1 MVCST
6 GVDMSNE
13 QQPKDTQGPNAI
25 PWWKPALSIPEYG
38 AIVIIASFFAFIA
51 LQVVGLVPVGMRP
64 TAVFVTGVS
73 FIVPLSI
80 GIEARRAKRR
90 GRGNVGRGRGG
101 E

>member
-1 MVCST
+1 MST
-6 GVDMSNE
+6 G
-13 QQPKDTQGPNAI
+13 QQPKDTQRPNAV

-38 AIVIIASFFAFIA
+38 VIVMILSFLAFVA

-64 TAVFVTGVS
+64 TAVFVAGVS

-90 GRGNVGRGRGG
+90 GRGNAGRGRGG